1 MPLMVSQFTPSL
13 PRGTMKP
20 ENNFSRTDTN
30 YSRDRSTS
38 MRILLVDDSS
48 TMRRIQKNQI
58 IGLGITDVLEAENG
72 EDAWNKL
79 LENMPIDLILL
90 DWNMPVMDGYT
101 FLKKVREE
109 NTYKAV
115 KIIMCTSESE
125 KSRVVEA
132 LKAGANN
139 YIVKP
144 FSPEALKEKL
154 GI

>member
-1 MPLMVSQFTPSL
+1 
-13 PRGTMKP
+13 
-20 ENNFSRTDTN
+20 
-30 YSRDRSTS
+30 
-38 MRILLVDDSS
+38 MRVLLVDDSI

-58 IGLGITDVLEAENG
+58 NTLGVSDVVEAGDG
-72 EDAWNKL
+72 EEAWARLK
-79 LENMPIDLILL
+79 ESMPVDLILL
-90 DWNMPVMDGYT
+90 DWNMPVMDGLT
-101 FLKKVREE
+101 FLKKVRSDDS
-109 NTYKAV
+109 YKNV

-132 LKAGANN
+132 LKSGANN

>member
-1 MPLMVSQFTPSL
+1 
-13 PRGTMKP
+13 
-20 ENNFSRTDTN
+20 
-30 YSRDRSTS
+30 

-48 TMRRIQKNQI
+48 TMRRIQKNQF
-58 IGLGITDVLEAENG
+58 IGLGIPDVIEAENG
-72 EDAWNKL
+72 EDAWNRL

-101 FLKKVREE
+101 FLKKVRAVDA
-109 NTYKAV
+109 YKTV

-125 KSRVVEA
+125 KSRVVDA

-144 FSPEALKEKL
+144 FSPESLKEKL